1 MRGSSG
7 LVQRATRPRPGGESA
22 PERIVYPTWMRGTAR
37 ARSERRVRIIYIRY
51 LYEGNYLRRTEYSS
65 TQAYSE

>member
-22 PERIVYPTWMRGTAR
+22 PERIVYATGMRGTAR
-37 ARSERRVRIIYIRY
+37 ARSKRRVRIIPK
-51 LYEGNYLRRTEYSS
+51 EY
-65 TQAYSE
+65 